1 MTKEYFTLLADF
13 NIWAN
18 NILCGWLESLN
29 EEQWTKE
36 MASSFPTVQ
45 ETVLHVISAENA
57 WLQRFEKKPVE
68 WLQSSYKGSKQE
80 HIDLLK
86 RTSLALKDFVA
97 VFDEQQLPTTLTY
110 KRLNGEEKTTP
121 FFVMFAH
128 VFNHSTYHRG
138 QLVTMIRQTGSKNVG
153 STDLLSFYRK

>member
-18 NILCGWLESLN
+18 DILSGWLESLN

-36 MASSFPTVQ
+36 LVSSFPTIQ
-45 ETVLHVISAENA
+45 ETVLHVISAEKA
-57 WLQRFEKKPVE
+57 WLQRFEKKPVV
-68 WLQSSYKGSKQE
+68 WIQSSFKGSKKE

-86 RTSLALKDFVA
+86 KTSLELRNFVA
-97 VFDEQQLPTTLTY
+97 GFDEQQLPVELTY

-138 QLVTMIRQTGSKNVG
+138 QLVTMIRQTGSTNIG

>member
-1 MTKEYFTLLADF
+1 MADF

-18 NILCGWLESLN
+18 NTLCDWLGSLD
-29 EEQWTKE
+29 EQQWTKE
-36 MASSFPTVQ
+36 MASSFSTIQ
-45 ETVLHVISAENA
+45 ETVLHIISAEKA
-57 WLQRFEKKPVE
+57 WLLRFEKKPLE
-68 WLQSSYKGSKQE
+68 WIQSSYKGSKRE
-80 HIDLLK
+80 HIELLK
-86 RTSLALKDFVA
+86 KTSLELREFVA
-97 VFDEQQLPTTLTY
+97 GFDEQQLPETLTY

-138 QLVTMIRQTGSKNVG
+138 QLVTMIRQTGSMNVG

>member
-1 MTKEYFTLLADF
+1 MADF

-18 NILCGWLESLN
+18 NTLCDWLESLD
-29 EEQWTKE
+29 EQQWTKE
-36 MASSFPTVQ
+36 MASSFPTIQ
-45 ETVLHVISAENA
+45 ETVLHIISAEKA
-57 WLQRFEKKPVE
+57 WLLRFEKKPLE
-68 WLQSSYKGSKQE
+68 WIQSSYKGSKRE
-80 HIDLLK
+80 HIELLK
-86 RTSLALKDFVA
+86 KTSLELREFAA
-97 VFDEQQLPTTLTY
+97 GFDEQQLPETLTY

-138 QLVTMIRQTGSKNVG
+138 QLVTMIRQTGSTNVG

>member
-18 NILCGWLESLN
+18 DILSGWLESLD
-29 EEQWTKE
+29 EAQWTKE

-45 ETVLHVISAENA
+45 ETVLHIISAEKA
-57 WLQRFEKKPVE
+57 WLQRFEKEQVE
-68 WLQSSYKGSKQE
+68 WLQSSFKGSKRE

-86 RTSLALKDFVA
+86 KTSLELRNFV
-97 VFDEQQLPTTLTY
+97 VGFDEQQLPVSLTY
-110 KRLNGEEKTTP
+110 KRLNGEQKTTP

-153 STDLLSFYRK
+153 STDLLSFYRN

>member
-1 MTKEYFTLLADF
+1 MTKEYFTLMADF

-18 NILCGWLESLN
+18 NTLCDWLGSLD
-29 EEQWTKE
+29 EQQWTKE
-36 MASSFPTVQ
+36 MASSFSTIQ
-45 ETVLHVISAENA
+45 ETVLHIISAEKA
-57 WLQRFEKKPVE
+57 WLLRFEKKPLE
-68 WLQSSYKGSKQE
+68 WIQSSYKGSKRE
-80 HIDLLK
+80 HIELLK
-86 RTSLALKDFVA
+86 KTSLELREFVA
-97 VFDEQQLPTTLTY
+97 GFDEQQLPETLTY

-138 QLVTMIRQTGSKNVG
+138 QLVTMIRQTGSTNVG

>member
-1 MTKEYFTLLADF
+1 MVADF

-18 NILCGWLESLN
+18 NILCDWLESLD
-29 EEQWTKE
+29 EQQWTKE
-36 MASSFPTVQ
+36 MASSFSTIQ
-45 ETVLHVISAENA
+45 ETVLHIISAEKA
-57 WLQRFEKKPVE
+57 WLLRCEKKPLE
-68 WLQSSYKGSKQE
+68 WIQSSYKGSKRE

-86 RTSLALKDFVA
+86 KTSLELREFVA
-97 VFDEQQLPTTLTY
+97 GFDEQQLPETLTY

-138 QLVTMIRQTGSKNVG
+138 QLVTMIRQTGSTNVG

>member
-18 NILCGWLESLN
+18 NIVCNWLEQLN
-29 EEQWTKE
+29 EEQWSKE
-36 MASSFPTVQ
+36 IVSSFSSVR
-45 ETVLHVISAENA
+45 ETVLHIISAEKA
-57 WLQRFEKKPVE
+57 WLERFEQKPVE
-68 WLQSSYKGSKQE
+68 WIQFSYKGSKEE
-80 HIDLLK
+80 HIELWK
-86 RTSLALKDFVA
+86 KTSQKLRDYVA
-97 VFDEQQLPTTLTY
+97 GFDESRLQTSLTY

-128 VFNHSTYHRG
+128 TFNHSTYHRG
-138 QLVTMIRQTGSKNVG
+138 QLVTMIRQTGFTNIG